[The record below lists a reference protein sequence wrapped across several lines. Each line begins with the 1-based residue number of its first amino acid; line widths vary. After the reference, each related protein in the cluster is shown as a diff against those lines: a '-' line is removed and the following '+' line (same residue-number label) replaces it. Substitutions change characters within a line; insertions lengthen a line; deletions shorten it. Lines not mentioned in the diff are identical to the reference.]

1 MALYICIPLFHHFLQ
16 HLQMFPNVVQAIH
29 SIPCSPKSIWSYLYV
44 SGLIVSLYLRY
55 LWSSGLVRLVV
66 NVCSCLVYL
75 VPLITLLSFH
85 FMAVDSRDE
94 DCGCSR
100 SSGIILWHYCGSH
113 LVVSPKMC
121 PDYKVLSLV
130 LEIHLWSLSDSL
142 NPIFNSL
149 SSSSHHS
156 SHPGLVNWLDFIYL
170 VCTLYLQSPD
180 SFQNLSF
187 TLGLSSYPFSAY
199 FPHRTSW
206 DESYTCAHPFSPFN
220 CLGFWSTQ
228 SWHHPISH
236 HFTSP
241 TPHSQDMNSRVFSLR
256 TLLWTSRPLLCPW
269 WIDLGAQFIYCWHAF
284 FIWLE
289 DLHLLD

>member
-75 VPLITLLSFH
+75 FPLIAFLSFH
-85 FMAVDSRDE
+85 FMAVDSWDE

-113 LVVSPKMC
+113 LVVSPEMC

-130 LEIHLWSLSDSL
+130 LEIHFWSLSDSF
-142 NPIFNSL
+142 NPIFNS
-149 SSSSHHS
+149 SSSSS
-156 SHPGLVNWLDFIYL
+156 SFI
-170 VCTLYLQSPD
+170 
-180 SFQNLSF
+180 
-187 TLGLSSYPFSAY
+187 
-199 FPHRTSW
+199 
-206 DESYTCAHPFSPFN
+206 
-220 CLGFWSTQ
+220 
-228 SWHHPISH
+228 
-236 HFTSP
+236 
-241 TPHSQDMNSRVFSLR
+241 
-256 TLLWTSRPLLCPW
+256 TSRPCQLT
-269 WIDLGAQFIYCWHAF
+269 GF
-284 FIWLE
+284 
-289 DLHLLD
+289 HLLSLHFVPSISRFIPESFIHTRAV